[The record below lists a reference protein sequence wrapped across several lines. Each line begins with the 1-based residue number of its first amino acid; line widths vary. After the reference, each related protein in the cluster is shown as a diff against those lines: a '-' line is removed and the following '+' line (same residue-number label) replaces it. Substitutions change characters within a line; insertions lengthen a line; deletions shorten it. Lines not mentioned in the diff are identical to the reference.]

1 MKRVFISGNFNIL
14 HPGHLRLLRFAKEC
28 GECLIVG
35 VNSDRI
41 AGADAYLSEDL
52 RLESIRSSNFVN
64 ESFLIDEPVEVILD
78 RIRPDVVI
86 KGKEYEGA
94 YNLEKDV
101 VESYG
106 GRLIFSSGEM
116 AYSSAELLQ
125 KELQLNKFEQIRI
138 PNQYL
143 DRHNISRKSLISIIN
158 KFSELRVFV
167 IGDLIIDE
175 YIDCEPLGMSQEET
189 TIVVTPIDQTKYIG
203 GAGIVSAHAAGLGAA
218 VNFFSISGDDL
229 NREFALNELNK
240 ANVST
245 MILVDDTRPTT
256 LKQRF
261 RSKGKSL
268 LRVSQLHQSAISIE
282 LQNKL
287 FEELQREFKK
297 LEPNILIISD
307 FNYGCLPQNLVERII
322 ALANT
327 HKILVIADSQSSS
340 QSGNIARFGAVGLL
354 TPTEHEAR
362 LALRNR
368 DDGLIV
374 LAEQLH
380 RVSGAKNILL
390 KLGEDG
396 LLIHTRGA
404 NNESWETDTIE
415 ALNLSPKDV
424 AGAGD
429 SLLVASGLVLALGGS
444 IWEASLLG
452 SLAAAIQISRIGN
465 IPMVAQ
471 DLLNPLNK

>member
-14 HPGHLRLLRFAKEC
+14 HPGHLRLLRFAKEY
-28 GECLIVG
+28 GEFLIVG

-41 AGADAYLSEDL
+41 AGTDAYLSEDL

-64 ESFLIDEPVEVILD
+64 ESFLIDDPIEAILD
-78 RIRPDVVI
+78 RIRPDIVI

-125 KELQLNKFEQIRI
+125 KELQLNNFEQIRI

-143 DRHNISRKSLISIIN
+143 NRHNISRKSLISIVN
-158 KFSELRVFV
+158 KFSELSVCV

-175 YIDCEPLGMSQEET
+175 YIDCVPLGMSQEET
-189 TIVVTPIDQTKYIG
+189 TIVVTPIDQAKYIG
-203 GAGIVSAHAAGLGAA
+203 GAGIVAAHAAGLGATA
-218 VNFFSISGDDL
+218 NFLSISGNDI

-287 FEELQREFKK
+287 FEELQIKFKK
-297 LEPNILIISD
+297 LKPNILIISD

-327 HKILVIADSQSSS
+327 FKILVIADSQSSS

-396 LLIHTRGA
+396 LLVHTRGSSDD
-404 NNESWETDTIE
+404 SWETDKIE

-429 SLLVASGLVLALGGS
+429 SLLVVSGLVLALGGS
-444 IWEASLLG
+444 IWEASVLG

-465 IPMVAQ
+465 IPMLPQ